1 MTHSSAASRLL
12 TRIAGFTDNSIAAG
26 RAYADQNRVSDI
38 VLEPDT
44 GLLSGIV
51 QGTQAYKTTAKLVRE
66 HDGVIACRVGICHC
80 PIRQNCKHVVA
91 LIAAAENDA
100 SFTDFFVP
108 EEQPREPTFLETLL
122 AKAKDSKS
130 APVIPVAG
138 DTETPAESWEAAL
151 SALLPPAASTPSR
164 DAPALGLQFELH
176 VPPPRFSYRGRGNTV
191 PSEPVLNV
199 RPVVM
204 GTRGKWVKSGV
215 SWATLGYLS
224 YGGEHDP
231 KQLEWLSEFLSSH
244 SPRQYV
250 HGNAG
255 AWLTLNNFAGR
266 NLWQLLSGA
275 HKSGIALVHAGSGE
289 PVRVAGREATLQFD
303 VTQADSGGLEVGPLI
318 EVEGAPVK
326 AGIVGKLGDPASGL
340 FFSDETEPGSQGGNT
355 APGRNAVV
363 RGNITVAPLAADA
376 SPQLLDFAL
385 RGETVQIPEQA
396 REKFLTQFYPQ
407 LKQSAPVVSAD
418 HSVELPAYVE
428 PTLSLLAA
436 YGTDHTVRLHWEWHY
451 PVGTRTTS
459 LPLWP
464 ELGEN
469 AVRDTGAE
477 ARLVESVG
485 QPWEDITAMGVA
497 ANHAWGEP
505 SLAASVQLTDLDT
518 LTLTETVLPR
528 LSTLPGVTVETTG
541 DIASY
546 REVTEAP
553 VVTIS
558 TKATDE
564 RDWFDLGIVITLEGQ
579 YVSFAAVFSALAAGQ
594 SRMLLPSGAHFSLDR
609 PELHQLRELIEE
621 ARSLNDNKDGELRI
635 SRFQAGLWDELAQL
649 GIVDEQAQAWRK
661 AVSGLLDGGPPEA
674 LPAPET
680 LNATLRPYQLDGFN
694 WLHFLYTYGLGGVL
708 ADDMGLG
715 KTVQAL
721 ALMCQVKA
729 GAEAES
735 AALAANPAESNA
747 AESTPAASTAIV
759 SGSGSGTGTGTGTGT
774 GSGTGTGTG
783 SGTGTGTGQGSARRP
798 FLVVA
803 PTSVVGNWASESAKF
818 APGLQAVTVGETFA
832 KSGLDSATFF
842 AGADIVITSYALFR
856 IDFAEYAMHPF
867 AGLIL
872 DEAQFVKNHQSKA
885 YQCARKI
892 KAPFKL
898 AVTGT
903 PMENNLMELWALL
916 SIVAPGLFP
925 SPKRFAEFYQRPI
938 EKNADAELLVKLR
951 ARVKPLML
959 RRTKEAVIA
968 DLPAKQEQ
976 ILDVELNPRHHKI
989 YQTHLQRERAKILGL
1004 LEDVNK
1010 NRFTIFQSLTLLRQL
1025 SLDVTLVDEGQ
1036 TGVRSSKLDVLF
1048 EQLEDVVKEG
1058 HRALIFSQFTGFLG
1072 KVRDRLVAEG
1082 IDFTYLDGG
1091 TRNRAAVVD
1100 DFKTGTAPL
1109 FLISLKAG
1117 GFGLNLTEADYVF
1130 ILDPWWN
1137 PASEAQAVDRT
1148 HRIGQ
1153 KKNVMVYRLV
1163 AKDTIEE
1170 KVMALKAKKSQ
1181 LFSDVMSGDS
1191 LAGGALTA
1199 TDLAG
1204 LFRD

>member
-1 MTHSSAASRLL
+1 MTSSSTGSRLM
-12 TRIAGFTDNSIAAG
+12 TRIDEFTANSIAAG
-26 RAYADQNRVSDI
+26 CAYADQDRVSGI
-38 VLEPDT
+38 TLEPAT
-44 GLLSGIV
+44 GLLSGKV
-51 QGTQAYKTTAKLVRE
+51 AGTVEYRSTAKLVRE
-66 HDGVIACRVGICHC
+66 HDGVIACRVGICNC
-80 PIRQNCKHVVA
+80 PVRQNCKHVVA
-91 LIAAAENDA
+91 LIAAAESDI
-100 SFTDFFVP
+100 SFSDFFLP
-108 EEQPREPTFLETLL
+108 EEVPQEPTFLETLL
-122 AKAKDSKS
+122 AKAKGEKA
-130 APVIPVAG
+130 APARTGGGSGEAQEP
-138 DTETPAESWEAAL
+138 WEAAL
-151 SALLPPAASTPSR
+151 SALLPPSTP
-164 DAPALGLQFELH
+164 APAQDTPALALQFELQ
-176 VPPPRFSYRGRGNTV
+176 VPPPRFSYRGRGSSV
-191 PSEPVLNV
+191 PSEPILNV
-199 RPVVM
+199 RPVMM
-204 GTRGKWVKSGV
+204 GTRGKWVKTGV
-215 SWATLGYLS
+215 SWATLGYLA
-224 YGGEHDP
+224 YGDAHDRS
-231 KQLEWLSEFLSSH
+231 QLDWLSEFLTSH
-244 SPRQYV
+244 TPRQY
-250 HGNAG
+250 NQPTSS
-255 AWLTLNNFAGR
+255 AWLSLNDFSGR
-266 NLWQLLSGA
+266 NLWQLLGSA
-275 HKSGIALVHAGSGE
+275 RKSGISLVQSGTGD
-289 PVRVAGREATLQFD
+289 PVLVMAEEAAMQLD
-303 VTQADSGGLEVGPLI
+303 VSQSASGGLEVAPLI
-318 EVEGAPVK
+318 EV
-326 AGIVGKLGDPASGL
+326 AGERINAEVLGRLGSPICGL
-340 FFSDETEPGSQGGNT
+340 FFSDDGEPGGTAGGGIQ
-355 APGRNAVV
+355 GRNAVV
-363 RGNITVAPLAADA
+363 RGNITLVPLPADVSA
-376 SPQLLDFAL
+376 QMLDFAL
-385 RGETVQIPEQA
+385 RKETIHVPEQA

-407 LKQSAPVVSAD
+407 LKQAAPVVSAD

-436 YGTDHTVRLHWEWHY
+436 YGGDHTVRLHWEWHY
-451 PVGTRTTS
+451 PAGNRVNS

-464 ELGEN
+464 ELGES
-469 AVRDTGAE
+469 AVRDGGAE

-485 QPWEDITAMGVA
+485 RPWEDITAMGVA

-505 SLAASVQLTDLDT
+505 TLAATSALTGLDT
-518 LTLTETVLPR
+518 LTFTETVLPR
-528 LSTLPGVTVETTG
+528 LSELPGVEVETTG

-553 VVTIS
+553 IVTIS

-579 YVSFAAVFSALAAGQ
+579 YVSFAAVFSALAAGNT
-594 SRMLLPSGAHFSLDR
+594 RMLLPSGAYFSLDR
-609 PELHQLRELIEE
+609 PELHQLRALIDE
-621 ARSLNDNKDGELRI
+621 ARSLNDNKDGQLRI

-649 GIVDEQAQAWRK
+649 GIVDEQAQAWR
-661 AVSGLLDGGPPEA
+661 AAIAGLLDGGPPVA
-674 LPAPET
+674 LPAPDS

-694 WLHFLYTYGLGGVL
+694 WLHFLYGFGLGGVL

-715 KTVQAL
+715 KTVQTL
-721 ALMCQVKA
+721 ALMCQVQ
-729 GAEAES
+729 AES
-735 AALAANPAESNA
+735 EGP
-747 AESTPAASTAIV
+747 
-759 SGSGSGTGTGTGTGT
+759 
-774 GSGTGTGTG
+774 
-783 SGTGTGTGQGSARRP
+783 RKP

-803 PTSVVGNWASESAKF
+803 PTSVVGNWASESVKF
-818 APGLQAVTVGETFA
+818 APGLNAVMVSETFA
-832 KSGLDSATFF
+832 KSGLDAQSFF
-842 AGADIVITSYALFR
+842 DGADIVITSYALFR
-856 IDFAEYAMHPF
+856 IDFAEYGERDF

-885 YQCARKI
+885 YQCARKLR
-892 KAPFKL
+892 APFKL

-938 EKNADAELLVKLR
+938 EKNANAELLSKLR
-951 ARVKPLML
+951 SRVKPLML
-959 RRTKEAVIA
+959 RRTKEQVIE

-976 ILDVELNPRHHKI
+976 ILEVELNPRHQKI

-1004 LEDVNK
+1004 LQDVNK

-1025 SLDVTLVDEGQ
+1025 SLDVSLVDEGQ
-1036 TGVRSSKLDVLF
+1036 AGVRSSKLDVLF

-1072 KVRDRLVAEG
+1072 KVRERLVAEG

-1100 DFKTGTAPL
+1100 EFKTGTAPL

-1191 LAGGALTA
+1191 LAGGALSG
-1199 TDLAG
+1199 TDLAA
-1204 LFRD
+1204 LFSD

>member
-1 MTHSSAASRLL
+1 MVLALGPPPTDRWNSSVTHSSAGSRLM
-12 TRIAGFTDNSIAAG
+12 TRIAEFTEKSIAAG
-26 RAYADQNRVSDI
+26 RVYADEDRVSSI
-38 VLEPDT
+38 VLEPAT
-44 GLLSGIV
+44 GLLSGKV
-51 QGTQAYKTTAKLVRE
+51 LGTQDYRATAKLVRE
-66 HDGVIACRVGICHC
+66 HDGVIACRVGICNC
-80 PIRQNCKHVVA
+80 PVRQNCKHVVA
-91 LIAAAENDA
+91 LIAAAEQDP

-108 EEQPREPTFLETLL
+108 EEAPREPTFLETLL
-122 AKAKDSKS
+122 AKAKDSKA
-130 APVIPVAG
+130 APA
-138 DTETPAESWEAAL
+138 PAPDAPAMDSWEAAL
-151 SALLPPAASTPSR
+151 SALLPPAATGPSP
-164 DAPALGLQFELH
+164 DTPALGLQFELH
-176 VPPPRFSYRGRGNTV
+176 VPPPRFSYRGRGSTV
-191 PSEPVLNV
+191 PSQPVLNV

-224 YGGEHDP
+224 YGGAHDP
-231 KQLEWLSEFLSSH
+231 TQLEWLTEFLSSH
-244 SPRQYV
+244 SPRQFN

-255 AWLTLNNFAGR
+255 AWLSLNDFAGR
-266 NLWQLLSGA
+266 NLWQLLATA
-275 HKSGIALVHAGSGE
+275 HKSGVALIQSGSRD
-289 PVRVAGREATLQFD
+289 PIHVSSQEATLQLD
-303 VTQADSGGLEVGPLI
+303 VTQGESGSLDVGPLI
-318 EVEGAPVK
+318 ELDGAPVT
-326 AGIVGKLGDPASGL
+326 AEVVGQIGSPVYGL
-340 FFSDETEPGSQGGNT
+340 FFSDPLEPGTT
-355 APGRNAVV
+355 ATSSTPNRTAAV
-363 RGNITVAPLAADA
+363 RGNLTLAPLPAGT

-385 RGETVQIPEQA
+385 RKETVHIPEQA
-396 REKFLTQFYPQ
+396 RDKFLTQFYPQ
-407 LKQSAPVVSAD
+407 LKQAAPVVSANN
-418 HSVELPAYVE
+418 SVELPAYVE

-436 YGTDHTVRLHWEWHY
+436 YGSDHTVRLHWEWHY
-451 PVGTRTTS
+451 PVGTRVTS

-464 ELGEN
+464 ELGET

-477 ARLVESVG
+477 ARILELVG
-485 QPWEDITAMGVA
+485 TPWEDITAMGVA

-505 SLAASVQLTDLDT
+505 TLAGSAALSGLDT
-518 LTLTETVLPR
+518 LTFTETVLPR
-528 LSTLPGVTVETTG
+528 LQALPGIKVETSG

-553 VVTIS
+553 IVTIS

-579 YVSFAAVFSALAAGQ
+579 YVSFAAVFSALAAGNT
-594 SRMLLPSGAHFSLDR
+594 RMLLPSGAYFSLDR
-609 PELHQLRELIEE
+609 PELHQLRALIDE
-621 ARSLNDNKDGELRI
+621 ARSLNDNKDGQLRI

-661 AVSGLLDGGPPEA
+661 AVSGLLDGGPPEP
-674 LPAPET
+674 LPAPVG

-694 WLHFLYTYGLGGVL
+694 WLHFLYSFGLGGVL

-715 KTVQAL
+715 KTVQTL
-721 ALMCQVKA
+721 ALVSQVKA
-729 GAEAES
+729 EDPELKS
-735 AALAANPAESNA
+735 
-747 AESTPAASTAIV
+747 
-759 SGSGSGTGTGTGTGT
+759 
-774 GSGTGTGTG
+774 
-783 SGTGTGTGQGSARRP
+783 P

-803 PTSVVGNWASESAKF
+803 PTSVVGNWASESVKF
-818 APGLQAVTVGETFA
+818 APELRVVTVSETFA
-832 KSGLDSATFF
+832 KSGLISADFF

-856 IDFAEYAMHPF
+856 IDFAEYAMQPF

-885 YQCARKI
+885 YQCVRKL
-892 KAPFKL
+892 KVPFKL

-938 EKNADAELLVKLR
+938 EKNADSELLAKLR

-959 RRTKEAVIA
+959 RRTKEQVIA

-976 ILDVELNPRHHKI
+976 ILEVELNPRHQKI

-1025 SLDVTLVDEGQ
+1025 SLDVSLVDEDQ
-1036 TGVRSSKLDVLF
+1036 AGVRSSKLDVLF

-1072 KVRDRLVAEG
+1072 KVRERLIAEG

-1100 DFKTGTAPL
+1100 EFKNGDAPL

-1191 LAGGALTA
+1191 LSGGALTA